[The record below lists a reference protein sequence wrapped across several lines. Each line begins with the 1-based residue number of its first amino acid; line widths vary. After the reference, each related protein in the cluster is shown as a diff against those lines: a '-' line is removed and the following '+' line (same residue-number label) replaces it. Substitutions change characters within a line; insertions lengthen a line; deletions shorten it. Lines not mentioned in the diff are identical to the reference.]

1 MFTVLVT
8 GSSRGIGYAVAKE
21 FLSQG
26 FNVVINGK
34 NPENLLRA
42 KATLSSLA
50 SENQVFAIEAD
61 VSTRSGVTSLVE
73 QFNSLN
79 LSLDVVV
86 NNAGLFLPGT
96 MIDESE
102 DQFETLWKV
111 NLSSA
116 YWLTKDLWE
125 TLRKSNRAHVI
136 NMCSIASITAYDAG
150 GTYSLVKHALLGFT
164 KSLRKEGI
172 PYGIRV
178 TAIMPGAT
186 HTDSWAG
193 VDLPQ
198 ERFMDP
204 QSVANVCYTAFAI
217 NRDTVMEEVILRPI
231 LGDI

>member
-1 MFTVLVT
+1 M
-8 GSSRGIGYAVAKE
+8 
-21 FLSQG
+21 
-26 FNVVINGK
+26 
-34 NPENLLRA
+34 
-42 KATLSSLA
+42 
-50 SENQVFAIEAD
+50 
-61 VSTRSGVTSLVE
+61 
-73 QFNSLN
+73 
-79 LSLDVVV
+79 
-86 NNAGLFLPGT
+86 
-96 MIDESE
+96 
-102 DQFETLWKV
+102 
-111 NLSSA
+111 
-116 YWLTKDLWE
+116 
-125 TLRKSNRAHVI
+125 RKSNRAHVI